1 MVVHPSNN
9 PPKMSHRPTIH
20 IPNRGHDI
28 RQSEH
33 EDEAPSGTLN
43 QMKYNISNQKGL
55 EHLISDAN
63 TIEASQAELKRQL
76 SRPDKETKSIEEHH
90 IDNLKHK
97 ATDAH
102 NKAASIVSHIRD
114 KVISEI
120 PTSAAAASV
129 LRIIPEKPQVLERTS
144 SEKDI
149 SGYLVELNDIQT
161 HMVLLAE
168 SRDSTTMKDLHDFYS
183 RIYNETQEMAE
194 WYSNY
199 IQRIIN
205 QARSIMSPEKR
216 RHRSMNS
223 FDSKMTIHGLPG
235 PNYEPSSSPKWGEA
249 KHNHEMNTSQRRGQ
263 YRCDDEVDNEPA
275 AKHQRYE

>member
-1 MVVHPSNN
+1 
-9 PPKMSHRPTIH
+9 
-20 IPNRGHDI
+20 
-28 RQSEH
+28 
-33 EDEAPSGTLN
+33 
-43 QMKYNISNQKGL
+43 
-55 EHLISDAN
+55 
-63 TIEASQAELKRQL
+63 
-76 SRPDKETKSIEEHH
+76 
-90 IDNLKHK
+90 
-97 ATDAH
+97 
-102 NKAASIVSHIRD
+102 
-114 KVISEI
+114 
-120 PTSAAAASV
+120 
-129 LRIIPEKPQVLERTS
+129 
-144 SEKDI
+144 
-149 SGYLVELNDIQT
+149 
-161 HMVLLAE
+161 MVLLAE